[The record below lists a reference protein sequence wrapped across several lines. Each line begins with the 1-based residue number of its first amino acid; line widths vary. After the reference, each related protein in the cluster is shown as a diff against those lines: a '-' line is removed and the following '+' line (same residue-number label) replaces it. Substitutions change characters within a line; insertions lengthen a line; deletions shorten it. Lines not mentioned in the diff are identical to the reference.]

1 MRKIALFA
9 IAAVAL
15 ASCAAPKEQEAAKK
29 EIGIELYSVR
39 DLIGNP
45 EKFAKN
51 SEATLKAIAD
61 YGYTSVE
68 AACYGEGK
76 LYGLTGEEFKA
87 AIEAAGLKTLS
98 SHVVRYLEDV
108 EIASGDF
115 SAAMPWWEE
124 AIACHKAAGMKYM
137 VAPGINIPDNLK
149 DLKVVCDYMNAIGKL
164 VKENGM
170 QFGYHN
176 HSHEFNEVEGVPA
189 YDFMVQNTDP
199 ELVFFQMD
207 VYWAD
212 NARVSPVEYF
222 KKYPGRFTCL
232 HIKDVAE
239 VGQSGKVGFDAI
251 FNNFEISGT
260 QDIVVEME
268 GSSYSEE
275 DGGILRT
282 CKESAEY
289 LIAAPFVK

>member
-87 AIEAAGLKTLS
+87 AIEGAGLKTLS

-268 GSSYSEE
+268 GSSYPEE
-275 DGGILRT
+275 EGGILRT

>member
-1 MRKIALFA
+1 MRKIAFLA
-9 IAAVAL
+9 ITALVL
-15 ASCAAPKEQEAAKK
+15 ASCSAPKEQEVANK

-45 EKFAKN
+45 DLFAKN
-51 SEATLKAIAD
+51 SESTLKAIAS

-68 AACYGEGK
+68 AANYGGGK
-76 LYGLTGEEFKA
+76 LYGLSGEEFKA

-98 SHVVRYLEDV
+98 SHVVRYLEDE

-189 YDFMVQNTDP
+189 YDFMVENTDP
-199 ELVFFQMD
+199 EYVFFQMD

-222 KKYPGRFTCL
+222 KRYPGRFTCL

-251 FNNFEISGT
+251 FNNFETSGT

>member
-98 SHVVRYLEDV
+98 SHVVRYLEDE

-124 AIACHKAAGMKYM
+124 AIACHKAAGIKYM

-251 FNNFEISGT
+251 FNNFETSGT

-268 GSSYSEE
+268 GSSYPEE
-275 DGGILRT
+275 EGGILRT

>member
-87 AIEAAGLKTLS
+87 AIKAAGLKTLS
-98 SHVVRYLEDV
+98 SHVVRYLEDE

-251 FNNFEISGT
+251 FGNFETSGT

-268 GSSYSEE
+268 GSSYPEE
-275 DGGILRT
+275 EGGILRT